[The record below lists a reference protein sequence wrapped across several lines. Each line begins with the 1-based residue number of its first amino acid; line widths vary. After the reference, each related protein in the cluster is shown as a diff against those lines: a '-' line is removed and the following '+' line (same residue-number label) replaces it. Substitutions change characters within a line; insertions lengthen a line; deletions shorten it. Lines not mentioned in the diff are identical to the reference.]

1 MLHFFK
7 KRQKKNVCRYHYQ
20 NLNNVIYSSWD
31 IEQNILKLVTHFLPF
46 WAILGPFS
54 TPPPPPHPPEKQT
67 FENKNEK
74 NAWRH
79 YPFIHTCVA
88 YILKYM
94 VQQTKIFVI
103 LGSFLPF
110 QPPDSVENQN
120 FKIQKKN
127 TWRFYHLTHLHHKW
141 QSYDAWFLR
150 YGARHTEFLVI
161 LDCFLPFYLPM
172 DPEN

>member
-1 MLHFFK
+1 M
-7 KRQKKNVCRYHYQ
+7 RQ
-20 NLNNVIYSSWD
+20 
-31 IEQNILKLVTHFLPF
+31 IELFV
-46 WAILGPFS
+46 ILGHFVPFFH
-54 TPPPPPHPPEKQT
+54 PPHPPENQT

-94 VQQTKIFVI
+94 VQQTEIFVI

-120 FKIQKKN
+120 FKIKKKK
-127 TWRFYHLTHLHHKW
+127 HLEILS
-141 QSYDAWFLR
+141 SYTFA
-150 YGARHTEFLVI
+150 
-161 LDCFLPFYLPM
+161 P
-172 DPEN
+172 